1 MEKACLAGCR
11 KDHHQANN
19 SWGFTPVRDISQ
31 LSEHSGLRLHNIC
44 CENRLWL
51 LSSVLKDVQILWLQL
66 SIPIIPSENLRCK
79 SFVSLWNSPVIDC
92 SKLLCCKFS
101 VWHLPV
107 NATNLLIIFLKVLRC
122 LLFLLSCKFLYTLI
136 VILTLI
142 NTLYWIEINTFSLF
156 YIELK
161 ILLAYTS

>member
-1 MEKACLAGCR
+1 MGWRYSSVVTVEKVCLARCR
-11 KDHHQANN
+11 KITIKPVILP
-19 SWGFTPVRDISQ
+19 GFTPVRDTKPAVRTQ
-31 LSEHSGLRLHNIC
+31 WTPFTQYMLRKPFVTFV
-44 CENRLWL
+44 
-51 LSSVLKDVQILWLQL
+51 SSILKDVQILWLQL
-66 SIPIIPSENLRCK
+66 SIPIIPSKYLECK

-142 NTLYWIEINTFSLF
+142 NTLY
-156 YIELK
+156 
-161 ILLAYTS
+161 